1 MGNPILV
8 ARERANLAAALSEL
22 YKATANVESFWPA
35 FGLPVPGV
43 FGDLNPDVPGYPFT
57 QSFDELA
64 WDISTWAA
72 EVREWAMRS
81 HVRAEAWRLQQQT
94 RADEAGIEFDPL
106 GPALSIC
113 EHCGETFQYLA
124 GPNAHTCPGLEAE
137 GQASAREERRAHGL
151 AVVRGAGDERGLLV
165 VLETNGDDR

>member
-22 YKATANVESFWPA
+22 TKAAANVERFWPA

-43 FGDLNPDVPGYPFT
+43 FGDLNPDVPGYPFAK
-57 QSFDELA
+57 SFDEVA
-64 WDISTWAA
+64 WDIATWTE
-72 EVREWAMRS
+72 EVRRWAQGS
-81 HVRAEAWRLQQQT
+81 FASAEAWRLQQQT
-94 RADEAGIEFDPL
+94 RADEAGIEFDML

-124 GPNAHTCPGLEAE
+124 GPNAHTCPGLKAE
-137 GQASAREERRAHGL
+137 GKQDDDAR
-151 AVVRGAGDERGLLV
+151 
-165 VLETNGDDR
+165 